1 MTLTL
6 PTTGRVL
13 SLRGLYS
20 RYNELEKGTV
30 MLTFVTIIA
39 IFAVIIGAIV
49 GMSGSWEHPETL

>member
-1 MTLTL
+1 M
-6 PTTGRVL
+6 GRVL
-13 SLRGLYS
+13 SLRSLYS
-20 RYNELEKGTV
+20 PYNELEKGTV